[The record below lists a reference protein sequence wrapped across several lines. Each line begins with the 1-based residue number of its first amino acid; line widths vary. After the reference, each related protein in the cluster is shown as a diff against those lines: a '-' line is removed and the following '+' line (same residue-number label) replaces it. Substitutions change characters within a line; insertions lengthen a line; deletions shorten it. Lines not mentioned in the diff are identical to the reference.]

1 MKPLPLLTVSA
12 GLLAMLPLWTNAQQN
27 SPAWELEPTSFL
39 GIDLQGDFL
48 NQVAPCPADVARP
61 DKPCR
66 VATADPNRFE
76 VRGLPY
82 LPISPGYE
90 LVATL
95 AGGRVQELVFS
106 GNANSL
112 NLVTDLLTEQFG
124 QPTKQDSHW
133 IKMTSGA
140 SYLAE
145 VLSWQGEKV
154 SINFQRQ
161 EKDLGKY
168 AVTFS
173 TLPTKVVSTD
183 ETPADAPTT
192 DVSKL

>member
-1 MKPLPLLTVSA
+1 MP
-12 GLLAMLPLWTNAQQN
+12 PLWADAQQ
-27 SPAWELEPTSFL
+27 SVPAWDLEPTSFL
-39 GIDLQGDFL
+39 GINLQGDFL
-48 NQVAPCPADVARP
+48 RQVAPCPADIARP
-61 DKPCR
+61 NKPCR
-66 VATADPNRFE
+66 VATANPNRFE

-95 AGGRVQELVFS
+95 ADGQVQQMVFS

-124 QPTKQDSHW
+124 QPTQLDSHW
-133 IKMTSGA
+133 IKMASGA

-173 TLPTKVVSTD
+173 NLPTQVMSSD
-183 ETPADAPTT
+183 ESPAEALKSDA
-192 DVSKL
+192 SKL

>member
-1 MKPLPLLTVSA
+1 
-12 GLLAMLPLWTNAQQN
+12 MLPLWAGAQQN
-27 SPAWELEPTSFL
+27 TPAWDLEPTSFL
-39 GIDLQGDFL
+39 GINLQGDFL
-48 NQVAPCPADVARP
+48 KQVAPCPVDIARP

-95 AGGRVQELVFS
+95 ADEQVQELVFS

-124 QPTKQDSHW
+124 QPTKLDSHW
-133 IKMTSGA
+133 IKMASGA

-173 TLPTKVVSTD
+173 NLPAQVMSSD
-183 ETPADAPTT
+183 ETPAEALKSE
-192 DVSKL
+192 VSKL

>member
-12 GLLAMLPLWTNAQQN
+12 GLLAMLPLWAGAQQN
-27 SPAWELEPTSFL
+27 TPAWDLEPTSFL
-39 GIDLQGDFL
+39 GINLQGDFL
-48 NQVAPCPADVARP
+48 TQVAPCPADIARP

-95 AGGRVQELVFS
+95 AEGQVQELVFS

-133 IKMTSGA
+133 IKMASGA

-173 TLPTKVVSTD
+173 NLPAQVMSSD
-183 ETPADAPTT
+183 EPPAEALKS

>member
-12 GLLAMLPLWTNAQQN
+12 GLLAMLPLWAGAQQN
-27 SPAWELEPTSFL
+27 TPAWDLEPTSFL
-39 GIDLQGDFL
+39 GINLQGDFL
-48 NQVAPCPADVARP
+48 KQVAPCPADIARP

-66 VATADPNRFE
+66 VATTDPNRFE

-95 AGGRVQELVFS
+95 ADGQVQELVFS

-124 QPTKQDSHW
+124 QPTKLDSHW
-133 IKMTSGA
+133 IKMASGA

-173 TLPTKVVSTD
+173 NLPAQVMSSD
-183 ETPADAPTT
+183 ETPAEALKSE
-192 DVSKL
+192 VSKL